1 MLREECHR
9 FQEERREQAGGL
21 RLVLM
26 QAEERGPG
34 GEEAKEA
41 RREYEAY
48 LATSKRL
55 WLRGW
60 EVLLIPAGAPRPP
73 PEDYLVALEVDPS
86 SALDRPE
93 LKGLMRVWIAP
104 RGRLARLLG

>member
-1 MLREECHR
+1 VLREECLR
-9 FQEERREQAGGL
+9 FQEERREQAGAL
-21 RLVLM
+21 RLLLM

-41 RREYEAY
+41 RRDYEAY

-60 EVLLIPAGAPRPP
+60 EVLLIPPGAPLPP
-73 PEDYLVALEVDPS
+73 PQDYLVALEIDPGTK
-86 SALDRPE
+86 LDRPE
-93 LKGLMRVWIAP
+93 MKGVMRVWIAP
-104 RGRLARLLG
+104 RGRLARLMS